1 MSKPDIT
8 NANWYLNIPTTC
20 DSMDSMISVSR
31 KDPSWEAFVRDVNIG
46 DSVVG
51 GYDGMALYWGEV
63 DSECS
68 SQEEDG
74 RKIFSR
80 KLKNIVQLDG
90 MDKIYDEQFQE
101 PTRKLSKITRDY
113 NICLLP
119 TCPNCGYRI
128 ELMSHGICE
137 YCEKERLIDKHK
149 Y

>member
-8 NANWYLNIPTTC
+8 EANWYLNIPSNG
-20 DSMDSMISVSR
+20 DSMDSTLSISR
-31 KDPSWEAFVRDVNIG
+31 KDSSWEAFVRDVNIG

-51 GYDGMALYWGEV
+51 GYDGMALYWGEI
-63 DSECS
+63 DSVCS
-68 SQEEDG
+68 SEEKDG
-74 RKIFSR
+74 SKIFSR
-80 KLKNIVQLDG
+80 KLKNIVQLEG
-90 MDKIYDEQFQE
+90 VDKIYDEYFQE

-128 ELMSHGICE
+128 QLMSHGICE
-137 YCEKERLIDKHK
+137 YCEEERLMDKYK